1 MVKVAILGLGS
12 RGATTYGDY
21 LITLNDVKISA
32 ICDIDKDKLNFYQNK
47 YHVEKKDCFLNSE
60 DFFKAGKLADIL
72 IITTMDQDHYSQAMK
87 ALDLKYHLLLE
98 KPIALNLKQCL
109 DIENKALKNNL
120 YVVVCHV
127 LRYSLFYKKIK
138 EIVNSKILGNIININ
153 TTENVGYW
161 HQAHSFVRGNWN
173 NSNKTSPMIL
183 QKCCHDFDILNWIID
198 KKPLNV
204 SSFGSLSLFKKEN
217 APKDSSNYCY
227 DCKIQNNC
235 PYNAVKYY
243 VDSIKNDKDLGWPY
257 DVVVLNPTKD
267 KVLAAIKNGPYGR
280 CVYKCDNNVVD
291 HQIVNIQYE
300 DNITVTHTMC
310 AFSKDCYRDIKI
322 FATRGDLI
330 ANTLNNTIIYH
341 TFVDNKEFVIDVSK
355 LTNDLSGHMGG
366 DKLMINELLKL
377 INKETS
383 QLDSSIEKS
392 VLSHVIAFAA
402 EESRINKGVVINL
415 NEFKSIQ

>member
-60 DFFKAGKLADIL
+60 DFFKAGKLVDIL
-72 IITTMDQDHYSQAMK
+72 IIATMDQDHYSQAMK

-300 DNITVTHTMC
+300 DNITATHTMC

-402 EESRINKGVVINL
+402 EKSRINKGVVINL
-415 NEFKSIQ
+415 NEFKSI

>member
-72 IITTMDQDHYSQAMK
+72 IIATMDQDHYSQAMK

-300 DNITVTHTMC
+300 DNITATHTMC

-341 TFVDNKEFVIDVSK
+341 TFLDNKEFVIDVSK

>member
-21 LITLNDVKISA
+21 LITLSDVKISA

-72 IITTMDQDHYSQAMK
+72 IIATMDQDHYSQAMK

-300 DNITVTHTMC
+300 DNITATHTMC

-402 EESRINKGVVINL
+402 EKSRINKGVVINL
-415 NEFKSIQ
+415 NEFKSI

>member
-72 IITTMDQDHYSQAMK
+72 IIATMDQDHYSQAMK

-300 DNITVTHTMC
+300 DNITATHTMC

>member
-1 MVKVAILGLGS
+1 M
-12 RGATTYGDY
+12 
-21 LITLNDVKISA
+21 
-32 ICDIDKDKLNFYQNK
+32 
-47 YHVEKKDCFLNSE
+47 NSE

-72 IITTMDQDHYSQAMK
+72 IIATMDQDHYSQAMK

-280 CVYKCDNNVVD
+280 CVYKCDKDVVD
-291 HQIVNIQYE
+291 HKSVNIQYE
-300 DNITVTHTMC
+300 DNITATHTMC

>member
-72 IITTMDQDHYSQAMK
+72 IIATMDQDHYSQAMK

-300 DNITVTHTMC
+300 DNITATHTMC

-377 INKETS
+377 INKDTS

>member
-72 IITTMDQDHYSQAMK
+72 IIATMDQDHYSQAMK

-300 DNITVTHTMC
+300 DNITATHTMC

-322 FATRGDLI
+322 FVTRGDLI
-330 ANTLNNTIIYH
+330 VNTLNNTIIYH

-402 EESRINKGVVINL
+402 EKSRINKGVVINL
-415 NEFKSIQ
+415 NEFKSI

>member
-21 LITLNDVKISA
+21 LITLNEVKISA

-72 IITTMDQDHYSQAMK
+72 IIATMDQDHYSQAMK

-243 VDSIKNDKDLGWPY
+243 VD
-257 DVVVLNPTKD
+257 
-267 KVLAAIKNGPYGR
+267 
-280 CVYKCDNNVVD
+280 
-291 HQIVNIQYE
+291 
-300 DNITVTHTMC
+300 
-310 AFSKDCYRDIKI
+310 
-322 FATRGDLI
+322 
-330 ANTLNNTIIYH
+330 
-341 TFVDNKEFVIDVSK
+341 
-355 LTNDLSGHMGG
+355 
-366 DKLMINELLKL
+366 
-377 INKETS
+377 
-383 QLDSSIEKS
+383 
-392 VLSHVIAFAA
+392 
-402 EESRINKGVVINL
+402 
-415 NEFKSIQ
+415 

>member
-21 LITLNDVKISA
+21 LITLHDVKISA

-72 IITTMDQDHYSQAMK
+72 IIATMDQDHYSQAMK

-300 DNITVTHTMC
+300 DNITATHTMC

-415 NEFKSIQ
+415 NEFKSI

>member
-72 IITTMDQDHYSQAMK
+72 IIATMDQDHYSQAMK

-198 KKPLNV
+198 KKPLSV

>member
-72 IITTMDQDHYSQAMK
+72 IIATMDQDHYSQAMK

-217 APKDSSNYCY
+217 VPKDSSNYCY

-280 CVYKCDNNVVD
+280 CVYECDNNVVD

-300 DNITVTHTMC
+300 DNITATHTMC

-402 EESRINKGVVINL
+402 EKSRINKGVVINL
-415 NEFKSIQ
+415 NEFKSI